1 VNNIAK
7 NIAIWIAIALVLM
20 TVFQQFGSPDAGA
33 NKMVYS
39 QFMSEVKNG
48 NIAKVQIDGRNVTG
62 TTRDSKK
69 FSTYAPNDL
78 WMVSDLLKYN
88 VEVEAKAEEQRSLF
102 VNRCLDFLYAPNAR
116 WRERWRPILIW

>member
-20 TVFQQFGSPDAGA
+20 TVFQQFSNP
-33 NKMVYS
+33 NKASTQLVYS
-39 QFMSEVKNG
+39 QFMENVKAG
-48 NIAKVQIDGRNVTG
+48 KVAKVQIDGRVIRG
-62 TTRDSKK
+62 TTLDNKT

-88 VEVEAKAEEQRSLF
+88 VEVEAKAE
-102 VNRCLDFLYAPNAR
+102 
-116 WRERWRPILIW
+116 